1 VLRER
6 AIETWR
12 DRLLRDDA
20 SAWTELAPMIATED
34 LQHLRGL
41 ARQARAEQDAS
52 RPPAAARQLFR
63 RLRDVLPI
71 PRA

>member
-1 VLRER
+1 MPLV
-6 AIETWR
+6 A
-12 DRLLRDDA
+12 A
-20 SAWTELAPMIATED
+20 ED
-34 LQHLRGL
+34 LQQLRGL
-41 ARQARAEQDAS
+41 ARQARAEQDAA